1 MDATRDDLVQFVSAI
16 RCKLHGR
23 NGLVRD
29 PVQTETLDQLRR
41 QLVCLMMDKEA
52 FEVRA
57 EHLKARVEDLSR
69 SVITPDA

>member
-52 FEVRA
+52 FEVSSLWLNPLR
-57 EHLKARVEDLSR
+57 SR
-69 SVITPDA
+69 RRWQ